1 MARWETDV
9 KGDFT
14 QLSFGISEESVLMKS
29 EQETEKIRERFRTLC
44 PNTDAKRELS
54 LIACGTSFTRRL

>member
-29 EQETEKIRERFRTLC
+29 EQETEK
-44 PNTDAKRELS
+44 NTGKVSDDSPEY
-54 LIACGTSFTRRL
+54 